1 MSEYRAEKKRRAR
14 RWNWALWL
22 LVTAAIALLPSVI
35 HAASF
40 TATLDRDTVPVG
52 ETVVLSLRFSGGE
65 PSALPNIP
73 ALPGLHATYAGR
85 SSEMSIH
92 NGQVSSSVTH
102 SYHLTPRQTGVITIP
117 AMEAMVGRERV
128 TAGPLRLTVL
138 EAGAS
143 APVGAGES
151 SPVLLL
157 RLHVPKK
164 EVYVGELIL
173 SELQLLLRPDVQQV
187 EGFRLDDFPME
198 GFSAGKMVEGQR
210 RAVQIGSQQY
220 TLIPLHIPL
229 KALRAGTYA
238 LGPARVQVEV
248 VLPRV
253 RRTRSFFDFGTMS
266 GERRRATLATEPVEM
281 KSLPLPD
288 DNVPPGFTGAVGVFS
303 LETHVSP
310 TNIAV
315 GDPITVRVEI
325 AGRGDFDSLTVPE
338 QPTWSDFKTYPPTS
352 RVEVEQPGIQGKK
365 TFEQVV
371 VPEKADLSVLP
382 GLVFSYFDPERRA
395 YQQLSSPNT
404 PLVVRPVGAQSMP
417 TIAAPLADSDLKQ
430 APVRD
435 IVHIKPR
442 LGTVATAESPLL
454 ARPWFLLLQMVPL
467 LVLGASIAW
476 RKRKEALA
484 NNPRLRRR
492 KQAAQVV
499 KNGLEQLRA
508 QAAANDS
515 EGFFETV
522 MRLLQEVIGERL
534 DLPASAITEAVVEEH
549 LKPRGYPDELR
560 SGVSELFEAC
570 NLARYA
576 PVRSSEQLT
585 AFIPKVEAVLD
596 RLRNF
601 QA

>member
-1 MSEYRAEKKRRAR
+1 
-14 RWNWALWL
+14 
-22 LVTAAIALLPSVI
+22 
-35 HAASF
+35 
-40 TATLDRDTVPVG
+40 
-52 ETVVLSLRFSGGE
+52 
-65 PSALPNIP
+65 
-73 ALPGLHATYAGR
+73 
-85 SSEMSIH
+85 
-92 NGQVSSSVTH
+92 
-102 SYHLTPRQTGVITIP
+102 
-117 AMEAMVGRERV
+117 
-128 TAGPLRLTVL
+128 
-138 EAGAS
+138 
-143 APVGAGES
+143 
-151 SPVLLL
+151 
-157 RLHVPKK
+157 
-164 EVYVGELIL
+164 
-173 SELQLLLRPDVQQV
+173 
-187 EGFRLDDFPME
+187 
-198 GFSAGKMVEGQR
+198 
-210 RAVQIGSQQY
+210 
-220 TLIPLHIPL
+220 
-229 KALRAGTYA
+229 
-238 LGPARVQVEV
+238 
-248 VLPRV
+248 
-253 RRTRSFFDFGTMS
+253 MS

-288 DNVPPGFTGAVGVFS
+288 DNVPAGFTGAVGVFS